1 MSTPVQEQGK
11 TRYVYDL
18 AAAGA
23 PPAPCSAAV
32 DVQSGSGVLTGTA
45 VGGAR
50 ASVALL
56 RARRGAGC
64 AVRTAATEQFYF
76 VLDGEFAADINGAL
90 LKVPAQHALH
100 VPAGMAYALQAT
112 ADTSFI
118 VTASR
123 GAAPA
128 DGATSGWRDN
138 AAALTLAQTRQSSAG
153 EVRYVYPVD
162 QLEAVPPG
170 VSSATVVPK
179 NYVSG
184 KSSSFGAA
192 LSGAALHIGVI
203 HKARGSG
210 AKLHSHPN
218 EQFNVVLK
226 GEMLGEIDGGPMAV
240 TPYGL
245 VHMPAGVHH
254 CTMASAD
261 GDITVFVVKDTSH
274 GLSGPPVDGIE
285 DGPRFLP
292 GFGPAAGTS
301 QQ

>member
-23 PPAPCSAAV
+23 PSAPCSAAV
-32 DVQSGSGVLTGTA
+32 DVQSGNGVLTGTSI
-45 VGGAR
+45 GGDR

-56 RARRGAGC
+56 RARHGAGC
-64 AVRTAATEQFYF
+64 PVQTAATEQFYF
-76 VLDGEFAADINGAL
+76 VLDGGFVADIDGAL
-90 LKVPAQHALH
+90 LEVPAQHALH
-100 VPAGMAYALQAT
+100 VPAGMTYALQAT

-123 GAAPA
+123 GAAA
-128 DGATSGWRDN
+128 AGAASGWRDSV
-138 AAALTLAQTRQSSAG
+138 AFVTSPRTRQGSAG

-162 QLEAVPPG
+162 QLDAVPPG

-226 GEMLGEIDGGPMAV
+226 GKMLGEIDGGPMAV

-285 DGPRFLP
+285 DGPRYLP